1 MRNKNLK
8 RFALMASVSAIA
20 WFGASA
26 SAASLQDIFELS
38 AEGTRVAQASQTRVE
53 ALSDEAQE
61 MLADYRSEIRTVED
75 LRAYNI
81 QKERE
86 IADQRNQINQLG
98 SSIERA
104 TMIDR
109 QILPLI
115 SNMIS
120 VLEDFVVSDKPFKL
134 DERLEAINFLKDNL
148 DDSNISTSEKFR
160 LAFEAYQA
168 ENNYGR
174 EMGFEDG
181 EIILNN
187 VTLSGT
193 LLNVGRVALFFQT
206 VDRSITAH
214 WNPAT
219 TEWEELDSSYASGV
233 ATALKIAEGQVAP
246 NLVRLPLVKT
256 GGE

>member
-8 RFALMASVSAIA
+8 RLALTASVSAVV

-26 SAASLQDIFELS
+26 SAATLQDIFELS

-53 ALSDEAQE
+53 ALSDEAQA
-61 MLADYRSEIRTVED
+61 LPADYRSEIRTIED

-81 QKERE
+81 QKEKE
-86 IADQRNQINQLG
+86 IADQRSQINKLT

-115 SNMIS
+115 SNMIET
-120 VLEDFVVSDKPFKL
+120 LETFVNSDKPFKL
-134 DERLEAINFLKDNL
+134 EERLDAINFLKDNL

-174 EMGFEDG
+174 EIGFQDG
-181 EIILNN
+181 NITLNN
-187 VTLSGT
+187 VSLSGK

-206 VDRSITAH
+206 VDQSIARCRV
-214 WNPAT
+214 PMCG
-219 TEWEELDSSYASGV
+219 D
-233 ATALKIAEGQVAP
+233 
-246 NLVRLPLVKT
+246 
-256 GGE
+256 